1 MLRYEFRGKD
11 KDNNWV
17 HGDLIHGVS
26 YKKDNLYILPLRR
39 QLVYVPNCDPL
50 DGVHVKKETVGRLIG
65 KKDIKDIPIYEG
77 DICKFKFMEE
87 PNKPI
92 ELIGSFAWNDEDLRY
107 EIDIYSNEY
116 PEYICL
122 YYIGNGQIYDFEI
135 IGNIFDNAELLNN

>member
-1 MLRYEFRGKD
+1 MREYEFRGKE
-11 KDNNWV
+11 KTIGWV
-17 HGDLIHGVS
+17 YGSLLYFGANEYAIHLRNAEGSLIV
-26 YKKDNLYILPLRR
+26 
-39 QLVYVPNCDPL
+39 DP
-50 DGVHVKKETVGRLIG
+50 ETVGRLIG
-65 KKDIKDIPIYEG
+65 KKDIKNTPIYEG

>member
-1 MLRYEFRGKD
+1 MREYEFRGKE
-11 KDNNWV
+11 KTIGWV
-17 HGDLIHGVS
+17 YGSLLYFGANEYAIHLLNAEGSLIV
-26 YKKDNLYILPLRR
+26 
-39 QLVYVPNCDPL
+39 DP
-50 DGVHVKKETVGRLIG
+50 ETVGRLIG
-65 KKDIKDIPIYEG
+65 KKDIKNTPIYEG

-122 YYIGNGQIYDFEI
+122 YYIGNGQMYDFEI

>member
-1 MLRYEFRGKD
+1 MREYEFRGKE
-11 KDNNWV
+11 KTIGWV
-17 HGDLIHGVS
+17 YGSLLYFGANEYAIHLRNAEGSLIV
-26 YKKDNLYILPLRR
+26 
-39 QLVYVPNCDPL
+39 DP
-50 DGVHVKKETVGRLIG
+50 ETVGRLIG
-65 KKDIKDIPIYEG
+65 KKDIKNTPIYEG

-122 YYIGNGQIYDFEI
+122 YYIGNGQMYDFEI
-135 IGNIFDNAELLNN
+135 IGNIFDNAELLNK

>member
-1 MLRYEFRGKD
+1 MREYEFRGKE
-11 KDNNWV
+11 KTIGWV
-17 HGDLIHGVS
+17 YGSLLYFGANEYAIHLLNAEGSLIV
-26 YKKDNLYILPLRR
+26 
-39 QLVYVPNCDPL
+39 DP
-50 DGVHVKKETVGRLIG
+50 ETVGRLIG
-65 KKDIKDIPIYEG
+65 KKDIKNTPIYEG